1 MRLCQRPGCD
11 AAADLYYK
19 GPWCAMHAAQTY
31 GAVIGTLSTVQ
42 TPGSPPSA
50 GPVAPSARPRGT
62 AGTSPPTVPSWGAG
76 ASAPAPTLV
85 EGELLDT
92 LAAHGLLDPVDLEW
106 ELVQRLEED
115 E

>member
-31 GAVIGTLSTVQ
+31 GAVIGTLSTVK
-42 TPGSPPSA
+42 TPGALGYAGSA
-50 GPVAPSARPRGT
+50 APSARPMGRV
-62 AGTSPPTVPSWGAG
+62 AAEALHPSSAD
-76 ASAPAPTLV
+76 AAPAPSITTA
-85 EGELLDT
+85 ELLDT

-115 E
+115 AP